1 MRLRTLWLAL
11 LFPLAACSSSRTKA
25 EVPPESALRFT
36 YHAAL
41 AHVPEGASEVRLGV
55 VVPEQQG
62 RLRALSLYGLVG
74 NAPFELALP
83 DTKKGELTREHVR
96 VSWER
101 QAGERDGAREIVLA
115 TRGKP
120 LEVGVRL
127 AAANRETDAKAL
139 AAELAGRTWAEIDR
153 SPAPPVTSCERTR

>member
-83 DTKKGELTREHVR
+83 DTKKGELTRTCSR
-96 VSWER
+96 RAASRSRSACASRRRTARPTRRRWQR
-101 QAGERDGAREIVLA
+101 SSRAGRGPRSIGAR
-115 TRGKP
+115 R
-120 LEVGVRL
+120 R
-127 AAANRETDAKAL
+127 R
-139 AAELAGRTWAEIDR
+139 
-153 SPAPPVTSCERTR
+153 